1 MLRLRI
7 CLVIY
12 LLSLAAVCSA
22 QKVTVTPFQADGIYN
37 FGEKAGWTVKRTGKT
52 KPLKY
57 AIKENNLEVIKE
69 GKLDFSNGDAKIEI
83 AHEKPAML
91 FLEISA
97 DDGKTTLDVI
107 AGAAVE
113 PTELQPC
120 VPRPND
126 FDRFWQEKIAELER
140 VPANPVLTPGE
151 SGRPDI
157 EYGLITM
164 DHVDGGKIHGQY
176 AKPKKLGKK
185 PALLIFQWASP
196 PYPLDK
202 SWVLGHA
209 AQGWLV
215 INIEPHDVLPTEPQ
229 EYYDN
234 LPDEIQHYESI
245 GNDDRDKSYFLRMY
259 LAAYRAVDYAASHP
273 EWDGKTLA
281 CYGTSMGG
289 QQSLCVAG
297 LHPKITHVMVNVP
310 AGCDTNGPHCGR
322 QASYPNFPADDP
334 QVMKTAQYFD
344 VVNFAP
350 KITATTLIALGF
362 VDETSAPAGI
372 WTAYNLIPGKK
383 EIVPLID
390 APHNHLATPE
400 QLEPWNK
407 ESARWLATLTE
418 GKPLEVVPIYD
429 PQANSKK
436 HPAIEKTDANS
447 RLAHEQMVAKAK
459 QGGIDLYFLGDSITR
474 RWGAR
479 DAACKPLLEN
489 WRKNFFGWNAGNFGW
504 GGDRTENILW
514 RIQNGELEGV
524 NPKVIVLL
532 AGTNNVNGQA
542 GNEEKVKEVVDG
554 IRAIIDTCQEKSPEA
569 TIVLTAIMQRNDNNS
584 AAMPTIDE
592 INERLAKLADGKRVR
607 FLNVNDKLADGEG
620 KLSEGMT
627 DDGVHLTVE
636 GYQVW
641 ADGLKPILTELM
653 GPPAETD
660 HAPAPTGDPSA
671 G

>member
-1 MLRLRI
+1 MLRLRL
-7 CLVIY
+7 CLAIFF
-12 LLSLAAVCSA
+12 LSISSLCLA
-22 QKVTVTPFQADGIYN
+22 QKVTVSPFQADGIYDL
-37 FGEKAGWTVKRTGKT
+37 GEKAGWTVKRTGKAT
-52 KPLKY
+52 PLKY
-57 AIKENNLEVIKE
+57 VVKENNFEMLKE
-69 GKLDFSNGDAKIEI
+69 GELHFSNGNAKVEI
-83 AHEKPAML
+83 AADKPAML
-91 FLEISA
+91 FLEIRSSDEA
-97 DDGKTTLDVI
+97 KPLDV

-113 PTELQPC
+113 PTQLQPC
-120 VPRPND
+120 VPRPDD
-126 FDRFWQEKIAELER
+126 FDEFWQAKIAELEE

-176 AKPKKLGKK
+176 AKPKKAGKK

-229 EYYDN
+229 EYYDD
-234 LPDEIQHYESI
+234 LPDEIKHYESI
-245 GNDDRDKSYFLRMY
+245 GNDNRDESYFLRMY

-273 EWDGKTLA
+273 DWDGKTLA

-297 LHPKITHVMVNVP
+297 LHPKVTHVIVNVP

-334 QVMKTAQYFD
+334 QVMETARYFD

-350 KITATTLIALGF
+350 KIKATTLIALGF

-383 EIVPLID
+383 EVVPLID
-390 APHNHLATPE
+390 SPHNHLATPK

-407 ESARWLATLTE
+407 ESTRWLATLAE
-418 GKPLEVVPIYD
+418 GKPLDVVPIYD
-429 PQANSKK
+429 PQANFKK

-447 RLAHEQMVAKAK
+447 QLAHEQMVAKAK

-474 RWGAR
+474 RWGAS
-479 DAACKPLLEN
+479 DAAYKPMLEN

-504 GGDRTENILW
+504 GGDRTEHILW
-514 RIQNGELEGV
+514 RIENGELEGL

-542 GNEEKVKEVVDG
+542 GDEAKVTEVVDG
-554 IRAIIDTCQEKSPEA
+554 IRAIIATCQEKSPESS
-569 TIVLTAIMQRNDNNS
+569 IVLTAIMPRNDNNS

-592 INERLAKLADGKRVR
+592 INDLLAKLADGKRVR
-607 FLNVNDKLADGEG
+607 FLNVNDKLVDGEG

-627 DDGVHLTVE
+627 DDGVHLTVD

-641 ADGLKPILTELM
+641 ADGLKPILSELL
-653 GPPAETD
+653 GQPANTD
-660 HAPAPTGDPSA
+660 HAPAPTGDPSSK
-671 G
+671 